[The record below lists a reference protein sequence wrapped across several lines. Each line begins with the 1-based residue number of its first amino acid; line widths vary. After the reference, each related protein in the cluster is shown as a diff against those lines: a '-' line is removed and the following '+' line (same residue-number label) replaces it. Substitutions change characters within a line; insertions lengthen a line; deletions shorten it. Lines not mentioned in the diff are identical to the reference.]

1 MKKILIFG
9 AGKSATCLINYLC
22 RQCEENNWMLV
33 VCDSD
38 LFLAQSKIEQCK
50 NANAIS
56 IDVSDDVKRT
66 EMIRDADIVISM
78 LPHHLH
84 FLVATDCVDNGKH
97 LLTAS
102 YIDEKIKQLG
112 SQINQKKLFFLCE
125 MGLDPGID
133 HMSAMKMINNIKN
146 NGGTIESF
154 KSHCGGLISPES
166 DNNPWH
172 YKITWNP
179 GNIVMAGAAGAV
191 YRINGQI
198 KEVAYKDVFRDCK
211 TVAVPGLFTFAW
223 YPNRDSLAYINT
235 YGLNEI
241 KTFIRTTLRHPSFCH
256 GWNNIVNIGLT
267 DTNDYEEIK
276 NCKSYSDWYQQKIA
290 GAKFIISEN
299 ENEFMEQVYYL
310 CLSNNTTLE
319 TAIKNSAHILQNRL
333 EKKLAIQPHDKDMIV
348 MLHEVL
354 YEIKGKKREIRSCLI
369 VKGENEKQTAMAK
382 TVGLPLGIAAKLI
395 LLDKIK
401 LTGLHIPVIPEI
413 YEPVLSE
420 LEANGIQF
428 KNEIIE
434 HAEQL

>member
-9 AGKSATCLINYLC
+9 AGKSASCLIDYLC

-38 LFLAQSKIEQCK
+38 LLLAQSKISNCK

-66 EMIRDADIVISM
+66 NMIRDADIVISM

-84 FLVATDCVDNGKH
+84 FLVAFDCVDNGKH

-112 SQINQKKLFFLCE
+112 DQINQKKLLFLCE

-133 HMSAMKMINNIKN
+133 HMSAMHMINDIKN

-191 YRINGQI
+191 YKIDGQI
-198 KEVAYKDVFRDCK
+198 KEVAYTDIFRDCK
-211 TVAVPGLFTFAW
+211 TVVIPGLSNFAW

-235 YGLNEI
+235 YGLNDI

-256 GWNNIVNIGLT
+256 GWNNIVNMELT
-267 DTNDYEEIK
+267 ATNDYEQIK
-276 NCKSYSDWYQQKIA
+276 SCKTYGDWYQKKIA
-290 GAKFIISEN
+290 STQFIIGEN
-299 ENEFMEQVYYL
+299 QNEFIEQLDYL
-310 CLSNNTTLE
+310 GLRDNTIIATS
-319 TAIKNSAHILQNRL
+319 AKNSAYVLQNRL
-333 EKKLAIQPHDKDMIV
+333 EKKLAMHPHDKDMIV
-348 MLHEVL
+348 MLHEVV
-354 YEIKGKKREIRSCLI
+354 YEIKGKKKEIRSCLI
-369 VKGENEKQTAMAK
+369 VTGEDEKQTAMAK

-395 LLDKIK
+395 LLDKMK

-420 LEANGIQF
+420 LETNGIQF
-428 KNEIIE
+428 KNEIKE
-434 HAEQL
+434 HEEHL